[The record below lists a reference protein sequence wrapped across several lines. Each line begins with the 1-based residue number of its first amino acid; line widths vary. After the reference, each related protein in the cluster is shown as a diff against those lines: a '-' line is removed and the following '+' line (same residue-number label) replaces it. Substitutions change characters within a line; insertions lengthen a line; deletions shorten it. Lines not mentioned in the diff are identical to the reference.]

1 MTIEIAADYALY
13 VLARLLKK
21 RRIALVLER
30 EHITSHMVK
39 EKITACWI
47 ASNNDRNTGR
57 FTEANNVSF
66 LYVGYMLA
74 VILEPGAWVLL

>member
-39 EKITACWI
+39 EKSPRAGSHRTMIETPADLWKQTLFPSC
-47 ASNNDRNTGR
+47 T
-57 FTEANNVSF
+57 
-66 LYVGYMLA
+66 L
-74 VILEPGAWVLL
+74 VIC